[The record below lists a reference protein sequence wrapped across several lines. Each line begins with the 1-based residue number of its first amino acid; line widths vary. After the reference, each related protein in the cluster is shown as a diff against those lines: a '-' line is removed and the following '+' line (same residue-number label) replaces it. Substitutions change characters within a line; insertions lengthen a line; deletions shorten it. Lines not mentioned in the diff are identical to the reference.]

1 MRLLVLLFTLGMY
14 AQASF
19 AQTIPTTKVYAFK
32 MIQKGEKYHF
42 INPKYLSSFNP
53 NGYNNQPHF
62 VGDHT
67 LYITSQ
73 FPDDNQTDIYSLDL
87 LNKKLARVTATVEG
101 EYSPTAIPASNSFSA
116 VRVEADAAGTQRLW
130 KFPKD
135 RSNYGQVIFE
145 DIKGVGYHHWLTPEK
160 VALFIVDQ
168 PNKLMIANQ
177 STGAAVELLNN
188 IGRGFQKI
196 GNDKL
201 AFIHKTAADTWYIK
215 EMDSYTYRFKNIIE
229 TLPESEDFIYLSDG
243 TFLMGNGSKLYKF
256 NKVFDT
262 GWQEVADFKHYGITN
277 ITRLAISE
285 NGTIAIVDKVN

>member
-1 MRLLVLLFTLGMY
+1 MRLLVLLLALGTY
-14 AQASF
+14 IHTTS

-32 MIQKGEKYHF
+32 MIQKGENYHF
-42 INPKYLSSFNP
+42 TNPQYLSGFNP

-62 VGDHT
+62 VDDHT
-67 LYITSQ
+67 LYITTQ

-87 LNKKLARVTATVEG
+87 LSKKLTRVTATVEG
-101 EYSPTAIPASNSFSA
+101 EYSPTVMPASNTFSA
-116 VRVEADAAGTQRLW
+116 VRVEADGEGTQRLW
-130 KFPKD
+130 KFPMD
-135 RSNYGQVIFE
+135 RTSYGQVIFE

-177 STGAAVELLNN
+177 STGAAVEMLTN
-188 IGRGFQKI
+188 IGRGFQKL

-229 TLPESEDFIYLSDG
+229 TLPKSEDFIYLSDG

-262 GWQEVADFKHYGITN
+262 GWKEVADFKHYGITN
-277 ITRLAISE
+277 ITRLAVSK